1 MGKVMAI
8 VEGEA
13 VVDYAYPCMMA
24 ERALKQLHEFMLE
37 GKYDQAVDAAN
48 VALTETR
55 LTLTA
60 VRAMRE
66 ARDARERGER

>member
-24 ERALKQLHEFMLE
+24 ERALKQLHAFMLE
-37 GKYDQAVDAAN
+37 GKYDQAVDAAI